1 MFSAINR
8 KVKLMA
14 LHFQRGR
21 ALVRISDTTLRDGL
35 QTPGLRL
42 TPDQKVMVAQALADA
57 GIHSIDCGFPAAS
70 PGDFESVRRIVERVR
85 GPILSAHSRTK
96 KEDID
101 AAAEAMKG
109 LSPLRKAIT
118 LFIGVSPIHREHKH
132 NMTKAEVIKQITTS
146 VEYASKHFEMISF
159 GPEDASRAEPE
170 FLHECYKEAIAAGVL
185 SCGFTDT
192 VGLMTP
198 DKVSDAIKRIQD
210 RVPNIGDSMIG
221 VHFHNDLGMATANS
235 LAAIKAGAHM
245 VQGTV
250 NGVGERAGNLAIEE
264 VVLALTLH
272 HDEYG
277 KKVTVDPAKLYS
289 LSNLVAEM
297 LNFRPAPN
305 KAVVGKNIFRTETGV
320 HQAGVLKHV
329 MTYMPFPP
337 ELIGAPPVQM
347 VLGPNSGKS
356 AVKYHLEAMG
366 MEPKDEHVNLILEHL
381 KSGSHNASDMP
392 EISGFLEKMKPFM
405 VQHEAEERRR
415 TQEPTPEPAPAP
427 TAARDNG
434 VVHS

>member
-8 KVKLMA
+8 KVKLMV
-14 LHFQRGR
+14 LHYQRGR
-21 ALVRISDTTLRDGL
+21 PLVRISDTTLRDGL
-35 QTPGLRL
+35 QTPGLRI
-42 TPDQKVMVAQALADA
+42 TPEQKVMVAQALADA

-70 PGDFESVRRIVERVR
+70 PGDFESVRKIVEKVR
-85 GPILSAHSRTK
+85 GPVLSSHSRTK

-101 AAAEAMKG
+101 CAAEAMKG

-132 NMTKAEVIKQITTS
+132 NMTKAEVIKQIS
-146 VEYASKHFEMISF
+146 SSIEYASKYFEVISF

-170 FLHECYKEAIAAGVL
+170 FLHECYREAIAAGAV

-198 DKVSDAIKRIQD
+198 EKVSDAIKRIQD
-210 RVPNIGDSMIG
+210 RVPNIGNSMIG

-235 LAAIKAGAHM
+235 LAAIKAGAHI

-250 NGVGERAGNLAIEE
+250 NGVGERAGNTAIEE

-272 HDEYG
+272 RDEFG
-277 KKVTVDPAKLYS
+277 KSVSVDPGKLYW
-289 LSNLVAEM
+289 LSNMVAET

-337 ELIGAPPVQM
+337 ELIGAPAVEM
-347 VLGPNSGKS
+347 VLGPNSGRS

-366 MEPKDEHVNLILEHL
+366 MEPRDEHVNMILEHL
-381 KSGSHNASDMP
+381 KNGKHEAADMP
-392 EISGFLEKMKPFM
+392 EINGFLEKMKPFM
-405 VQHEAEERRR
+405 VQHEKEEALR
-415 TQEPTPEPAPAP
+415 
-427 TAARDNG
+427 
-434 VVHS
+434 S